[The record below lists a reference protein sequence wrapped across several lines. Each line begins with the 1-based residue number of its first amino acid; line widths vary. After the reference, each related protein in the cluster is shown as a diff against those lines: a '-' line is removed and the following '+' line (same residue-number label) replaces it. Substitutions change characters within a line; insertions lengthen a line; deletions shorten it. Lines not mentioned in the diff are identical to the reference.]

1 MFAPIEKIV
10 AWLRAG
16 YPEGIPEGD
25 YIPLVALLRRRMT
38 DDEIAAVGERLE
50 RSGLLPADPTRVGA
64 EILRVLDEVPSH
76 DEIQRVIAQLS
87 AGGWAVNTDEPRV
100 PVLGPTVHLFLGPV
114 GSGKTD
120 LARQLAA
127 AGAIRF
133 NLGDW
138 MARLVPDLAPGS
150 DAYEHAAHGVRAFV
164 WETADQVLSSGGDVV
179 LDWNAWSRAE
189 RADAVARAGRS
200 GAQVVL
206 HELVPDQGEPA
217 SEAEGLRIVRS

>member
-1 MFAPIEKIV
+1 M
-10 AWLRAG
+10 
-16 YPEGIPEGD
+16 
-25 YIPLVALLRRRMT
+25 
-38 DDEIAAVGERLE
+38 
-50 RSGLLPADPTRVGA
+50 
-64 EILRVLDEVPSH
+64 
-76 DEIQRVIAQLS
+76 
-87 AGGWAVNTDEPRV
+87 
-100 PVLGPTVHLFLGPV
+100 

-138 MARLVPDLAPGS
+138 MPARLFPDLAPGS

-164 WETADQVLSSGGDVV
+164 WETADQVLSSGRRRPG
-179 LDWNAWSRAE
+179 LEHAWSRAE
-189 RADAVARAGRS
+189 RADAVAHSSRS